1 MEEKNVKLSPPWYT
15 FYHKINA
22 MFGRDPEI
30 TIKFDEDTMILKL
43 FVDNQ
48 AKADALAKVLP
59 TEKDFGNVK
68 LNIEVIPSDKVDS
81 VKQLYKTI
89 FSDNPVF
96 SQVIEVTDPSM
107 PQASYVVFNP
117 LIVQFYN
124 DNLADAYRNET
135 TLLQEIAKDIFIQQS
150 GIYYCTENIKK

>member
-22 MFGRDPEI
+22 MFGSDPEI
-30 TIKFDEDTMILKL
+30 TIKFDEDAMILKL

-48 AKADALAKVLP
+48 AKADAIAKVLP
-59 TEKDFGNVK
+59 IEKDFGNVK

-96 SQVIEVTDPSM
+96 SQVIEVADPSM

>member
-22 MFGRDPEI
+22 MFGSDPEI
-30 TIKFDEDTMILKL
+30 TIKFDEDAMILKL

-59 TEKDFGNVK
+59 IEKDFGNVK
-68 LNIEVIPSDKVDS
+68 LNIEVIPSDKVNS

-107 PQASYVVFNP
+107 PQASYVIFNP

>member
-22 MFGRDPEI
+22 MFGSDPEI
-30 TIKFDEDTMILKL
+30 TIKFDEDAMILKL

-59 TEKDFGNVK
+59 IEKDFGNVK
-68 LNIEVIPSDKVDS
+68 LNIEVIPSDKVNS

-89 FSDNPVF
+89 FSDNPVL

>member
-22 MFGRDPEI
+22 MFGSDPEI

-48 AKADALAKVLP
+48 AKADALTKVLP

-68 LNIEVIPSDKVDS
+68 LNIEVIPSDKVNS

-96 SQVIEVTDPSM
+96 NQVIEVTDPSM

-135 TLLQEIAKDIFIQQS
+135 TLLQEIAKDIFIQQT

>member
-22 MFGRDPEI
+22 MFGSDPEI
-30 TIKFDEDTMILKL
+30 TIKFDEDAMTLKL

-48 AKADALAKVLP
+48 AKADALASVLP
-59 TEKDFGNVK
+59 IEKDFGNVK
-68 LNIEVIPSDKVDS
+68 LNIEVIPSDKVNS

-89 FSDNPVF
+89 FRDNPVF
-96 SQVIEVTDPSM
+96 SQVIEVADPSI